1 MPLRDHHDTLDA
13 GPRNIAPGSHRR
25 CAVSGEVKPVEE
37 MIRFVIGPDHAPFV
51 DLKRRLPGRGL
62 WITATRQALELAIR
76 RKVFERSFVR
86 DIRLSHDF
94 LQRTEHVIE
103 RAALDALAI
112 AHKAGKV
119 AIGFGKV
126 EAALA
131 NATVVGILH
140 AEEAAADGVH
150 KLEAALSRSADIP
163 IVRAFNSAQLD
174 LALGRSNVI
183 HAALLAGRESETFLV
198 RVARLACF
206 RTGPSGYRPGS
217 GKSPGRNSETAELR
231 SEVIGNETSAQ

>member
-94 LQRTEHVIE
+94 LQRTEHAIE

-119 AIGFGKV
+119 AIGSGRSKPRSPTQPWWAFFTPRKRPPM
-126 EAALA
+126 ASTSSKRRL
-131 NATVVGILH
+131 
-140 AEEAAADGVH
+140 AAARI
-150 KLEAALSRSADIP
+150 SR
-163 IVRAFNSAQLD
+163 LC
-174 LALGRSNVI
+174 GRST
-183 HAALLAGRESETFLV
+183 R
-198 RVARLACF
+198 
-206 RTGPSGYRPGS
+206 
-217 GKSPGRNSETAELR
+217 RNW
-231 SEVIGNETSAQ
+231 IWHWDGQM